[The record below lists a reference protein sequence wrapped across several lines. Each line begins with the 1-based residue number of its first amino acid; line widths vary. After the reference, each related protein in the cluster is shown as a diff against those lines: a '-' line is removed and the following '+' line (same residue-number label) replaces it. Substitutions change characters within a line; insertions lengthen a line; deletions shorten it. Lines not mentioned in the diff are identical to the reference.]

1 MTWYM
6 SPTTTSSITQDLQG
20 LLDALPDLTPNDRE
34 LIERAYIKAQIA
46 HEGQV
51 RKSGEPYF
59 THCVAVAAML
69 AEMKLDAEA
78 IAAALMH
85 DILEDTSVT
94 KEELI
99 AEFSP
104 KIANLVDGVTK
115 LKNLPINLDKNV
127 NGKRPRDT
135 NRELEY
141 MRKMFLTMGDDV
153 RVVLIKLADRLHN
166 MRTLGYMPPDKQQ
179 RIANETLEIF
189 APLANRLGIW
199 QIKWELEDLS
209 FRYINPEA
217 YREIAHNLDERRAD
231 REAYIS
237 KHAGTLRAEL
247 EKQGISNAVITWRPK
262 HIYSIYKKMQR
273 KNLPFDEIYDVRAMR
288 IIVNTIPECY
298 ITLGIVHQLW
308 RPLHKEFDDY
318 IANPKENYYQSLH
331 TAVMDNRGKTIEI
344 QIRTWEMHEHA
355 EYGVAAH
362 WRYKEGS
369 KGRDE
374 KFESFIAHLRKMME
388 FGAEVTENA
397 NDFITGIKEDVFRS
411 HIYVYTPKGDIIDLP
426 AGATPID
433 FAYHIHTEIGERCRG
448 AKVNGQLV
456 SLNHQLK
463 TGEQIEIITVNRGGP
478 SLDWL
483 NPDLGYVNTHRA
495 RTKIRQYFRKLNR
508 GNHIAMGREV
518 VERELRRMGVSD
530 RMSFDD
536 VALLFDFTKV
546 EDFMAAVGAG
556 DINASQIAHKVLDD
570 ERDKQQQHDISSVV
584 KQSRAIT
591 EGSSDIRLNGSDV
604 SGLLYNIA
612 SCCKP
617 VPGDDIIGYITR
629 GRGIAIHRR
638 NCANILTTN
647 DRERLIDVSWGDVQQ
662 ESRYAVPIEIVAY
675 DRTGLMKDITTVIAD
690 EKVSISK
697 LSVQQRQ
704 EIATIHLQL
713 DIRSNEQL
721 RRILSKIGMIQS
733 VSEARRCNNMI

>member
-1 MTWYM
+1 M
-6 SPTTTSSITQDLQG
+6 SLTTTSSITHDLEG
-20 LLDALPDLTPNDRE
+20 LLEALPDLTPNDRE
-34 LIERAYIKAQIA
+34 LIERAYMKAQIA
-46 HEGQV
+46 HEGQI

-85 DILEDTSVT
+85 DILEDTPVT

-115 LKNLPINLDKNV
+115 LKNLPIHLDKNTQ
-127 NGKRPRDT
+127 GKRPRDT

-166 MRTLGYMPPDKQQ
+166 MRTLGYMPEDKQQ

-209 FRYINPEA
+209 FRYLNPDA

-237 KHAGTLRAEL
+237 KHAGALRAEL
-247 EKQGISNAVITWRPK
+247 EKHGITNAVITWRPK

-298 ITLGIVHQLW
+298 ITLGLVHQLW

-344 QIRTWEMHEHA
+344 QIRTWEIHEHA

-388 FGAEVTENA
+388 FGSETQNA
-397 NDFITGIKEDVFRS
+397 DEFMAGMKEDVFRS

-456 SLNHQLK
+456 NLNHQLK
-463 TGEQIEIITVNRGGP
+463 TGEQVEIITVNRGGP

-518 VERELRRMGVSD
+518 VERELRRMGVAE
-530 RMSFDD
+530 RMSFED
-536 VALLFDFTKV
+536 VAQLFEFSKV
-546 EDFMAAVGAG
+546 EDFMASVGAG
-556 DINASQIAHKVLDD
+556 DINASQIAHRVLDD
-570 ERDKQQQHDISSVV
+570 EREKQRLNDMNSVV
-584 KQSRAIT
+584 KRSRAVT
-591 EGSSDIRLNGSDV
+591 EGSNEIRLNGSDV

-629 GRGIAIHRR
+629 GRGIAVHRR
-638 NCANILTTN
+638 NCANILTTT

-721 RRILSKIGMIQS
+721 RRILSKIGMLQS
-733 VSEARRCNNMI
+733 VSEARRCNTI

>member
-1 MTWYM
+1 M
-6 SPTTTSSITQDLQG
+6 SPTTTSSILLDLSG
-20 LLDALPDLTPNDRE
+20 LLEALPDLTPNDRE
-34 LIERAYIKAQIA
+34 LIEHAYIKAQVA

-59 THCVAVAAML
+59 THCVAVAAIL
-69 AEMKLDAEA
+69 TEMKLDAEA
-78 IAAALMH
+78 IAAALLH

-115 LKNLPINLDKNV
+115 LKNLPINLDKN
-127 NGKRPRDT
+127 NTGKRPRDT

-166 MRTLGYMPPDKQQ
+166 MRTLGYMREDKQQ
-179 RIANETLEIF
+179 RIATETLEIF

-209 FRYINPEA
+209 FRYINPDA
-217 YREIAHNLDERRAD
+217 YRSIANNLDERRAD
-231 REAYIS
+231 RESYMS
-237 KHAGTLRAEL
+237 NHAEAIRIDLA
-247 EKQGISNAVITWRPK
+247 KNGITTPAINWRPK

-298 ITLGIVHQLW
+298 LTLGLVHQLW
-308 RPLHKEFDDY
+308 RPLHREFDDY
-318 IANPKENYYQSLH
+318 IASPKENHYQSLH
-331 TAVMDNRGKTIEI
+331 TAVIDGKGKTIEI

-362 WRYKEGS
+362 WRYKEGG
-369 KGRDE
+369 KARDE

-388 FGAEVTENA
+388 FGSEVIEDPA
-397 NDFITGIKEDVFRS
+397 AFMTGMKEDVFKS
-411 HIYVYTPKGDIIDLP
+411 HIYVYTPKGDIVDLP

-448 AKVNGQLV
+448 AKVNGHLV

-463 TGEQIEIITVNRGGP
+463 TGEQVEIITINRGGP

-495 RTKIRQYFRKLNR
+495 RVKIRQYFRKLNR
-508 GNHIAMGREV
+508 GNHITMGREV
-518 VERELRRMGVSD
+518 IERELRRMGVAD

-536 VALLFDFTKV
+536 VATMFDYNKV
-546 EDFMAAVGAG
+546 DDFMASVGAG
-556 DINASQIAHKVLDD
+556 DINAAQIAHKVLDD
-570 ERDKQQQHDISSVV
+570 EREKQRMNDISYVV
-584 KQSRAIT
+584 QKSRAVV
-591 EGSSDIRLNGSDV
+591 EGSSEIRLNGSDMT
-604 SGLLYNIA
+604 GLLYNIA

-617 VPGDDIIGYITR
+617 VPGDDIVGYITR
-629 GRGIAIHRR
+629 GRGIAVHRR
-638 NCANILTTN
+638 NCANILTTT
-647 DRERLIDVSWGDVQQ
+647 DRERMIDVSWGDVQQ

-675 DRTGLMKDITTVIAD
+675 DRFGLMKDITTIIAD

-697 LSVQQRQ
+697 LNVQQRQ

-713 DIRSNEQL
+713 DIRNNDQL
-721 RRILSKIGMIQS
+721 RRILSKIGLIQS
-733 VSEARRCNNMI
+733 VSEARRCNTL

>member
-1 MTWYM
+1 M
-6 SPTTTSSITQDLQG
+6 SPTTTSSILLDLTG

-34 LIERAYIKAQIA
+34 LIERAYIKAQVA

-59 THCVAVAAML
+59 THCVAVAAIL
-69 AEMKLDAEA
+69 TEMKLDAEA

-99 AEFSP
+99 AEFNH

-115 LKNLPINLDKNV
+115 LKNLPINLDKN
-127 NGKRPRDT
+127 NTGKRPRDT

-166 MRTLGYMPPDKQQ
+166 MRTLGYMREDKQQ
-179 RIANETLEIF
+179 RIATETLEIF

-209 FRYINPEA
+209 FRYINPDA
-217 YREIAHNLDERRAD
+217 YRSIANNLDERRAD
-231 REAYIS
+231 REAYMS
-237 KHAGTLRAEL
+237 KHAEAIRAEL
-247 EKQGISNAVITWRPK
+247 AKNGITTPAINWRPK

-298 ITLGIVHQLW
+298 LTLGLVHQLW
-308 RPLHKEFDDY
+308 RPLHREFDDY
-318 IANPKENYYQSLH
+318 IASPKENYYQSLH
-331 TAVMDNRGKTIEI
+331 TAVIDGKGKTIEI

-362 WRYKEGS
+362 WRYKEGN

-388 FGAEVTENA
+388 FGPEVIEDPA
-397 NDFITGIKEDVFRS
+397 AFMTGMKEDVFKS
-411 HIYVYTPKGDIIDLP
+411 HIYVYTPKGDIVDLP

-463 TGEQIEIITVNRGGP
+463 TGEQIEIITINRGGP

-495 RTKIRQYFRKLNR
+495 RVKIRQHFRKLNR
-508 GNHIAMGREV
+508 GNHITMGREV
-518 VERELRRMGVSD
+518 VERELRRMGVTD

-536 VALLFDFTKV
+536 VALMFDYTKV

-556 DINASQIAHKVLDD
+556 DINAAQIAHKVLDD
-570 ERDKQQQHDISSVV
+570 EREKQRMNDISHIVRE
-584 KQSRAIT
+584 SRAVI
-591 EGSSDIRLNGSDV
+591 EGSSEIRLNGSDMT
-604 SGLLYNIA
+604 GLLYNIA

-617 VPGDDIIGYITR
+617 VPGDDIVGYITR
-629 GRGIAIHRR
+629 GRGIAVHRR
-638 NCANILTTN
+638 NCANVLTAT

-675 DRTGLMKDITTVIAD
+675 DRFGLMKDITTIIAD

-697 LSVQQRQ
+697 LNVQQRQ

-713 DIRSNEQL
+713 DIRNNDQL
-721 RRILSKIGMIQS
+721 RRILSKIGLIQS
-733 VSEARRCNNMI
+733 VAEARRCNTL

>member
-1 MTWYM
+1 M
-6 SPTTTSSITQDLQG
+6 SPTTTSSILLDLSG
-20 LLDALPDLTPNDRE
+20 LLEALPDLTPNDRE
-34 LIERAYIKAQIA
+34 LIEHAYIKAQVA

-59 THCVAVAAML
+59 THCVAVAAIL
-69 AEMKLDAEA
+69 TEMKLDAEA
-78 IAAALMH
+78 IAAALLH

-115 LKNLPINLDKNV
+115 LKNLPINLDKN
-127 NGKRPRDT
+127 NTGKRPRDT

-166 MRTLGYMPPDKQQ
+166 MRTLGYMREDKQQ
-179 RIANETLEIF
+179 RIATETLEIF

-209 FRYINPEA
+209 FRYINPDA
-217 YREIAHNLDERRAD
+217 YRSIANNLDERRAD
-231 REAYIS
+231 RESYMS
-237 KHAGTLRAEL
+237 NHAEAIRIDLA
-247 EKQGISNAVITWRPK
+247 KNGITTPAINWRPK

-298 ITLGIVHQLW
+298 LTLGLVHQLW
-308 RPLHKEFDDY
+308 RPLHREFDDY
-318 IANPKENYYQSLH
+318 IASPKENHYQSLH
-331 TAVMDNRGKTIEI
+331 TAVIDGKGKTIEI

-362 WRYKEGS
+362 WRYKEGG
-369 KGRDE
+369 KARDE

-388 FGAEVTENA
+388 FGSEVIEDPA
-397 NDFITGIKEDVFRS
+397 AFMTGMKEDVFKS
-411 HIYVYTPKGDIIDLP
+411 HIYVYTPKGDIVDLP

-448 AKVNGQLV
+448 AKVNGHLV

-463 TGEQIEIITVNRGGP
+463 TGEQVEIITINRGGP

-495 RTKIRQYFRKLNR
+495 RVKIRQYFRKLNR
-508 GNHIAMGREV
+508 GNHITMGREV
-518 VERELRRMGVSD
+518 IERELRRMGVAD

-536 VALLFDFTKV
+536 VATMFDYNKV
-546 EDFMAAVGAG
+546 DDFMASVGAG
-556 DINASQIAHKVLDD
+556 DINAAQIAHKVLDD
-570 ERDKQQQHDISSVV
+570 EREKQRMNDISYVV
-584 KQSRAIT
+584 QKSRAVV
-591 EGSSDIRLNGSDV
+591 EGSSEIRLNGSDMT
-604 SGLLYNIA
+604 GLLYNIA
-612 SCCKP
+612 TCCKP
-617 VPGDDIIGYITR
+617 VPGDDIVGYITR
-629 GRGIAIHRR
+629 GRGIAVHRR
-638 NCANILTTN
+638 NCANILTTT
-647 DRERLIDVSWGDVQQ
+647 DRERMIDVSWGDVQQ

-675 DRTGLMKDITTVIAD
+675 DRFGLMKDITTIIAD

-697 LSVQQRQ
+697 LNVQQRQ

-713 DIRSNEQL
+713 DIRNNDQL
-721 RRILSKIGMIQS
+721 RRILSKIGLIQS
-733 VSEARRCNNMI
+733 VSEARRCNTL

>member
-1 MTWYM
+1 M
-6 SPTTTSSITQDLQG
+6 SPTTTSSTMLDLAG
-20 LLDALPDLTPNDRE
+20 LLEALPDLTPNDRE
-34 LIERAYIKAQIA
+34 LIEHAYIKAQVA

-59 THCVAVAAML
+59 THCVAVAAIL
-69 AEMKLDAEA
+69 VEMKLDAEA

-85 DILEDTSVT
+85 DVLEDTSVT
-94 KEELI
+94 KDELI

-115 LKNLPINLDKNV
+115 LKNLPINLEKN
-127 NGKRPRDT
+127 NTGKRPRDT
-135 NRELEY
+135 NREMEY

-166 MRTLGYMPPDKQQ
+166 MRTLGYMREDKQQ
-179 RIANETLEIF
+179 RIATETLEIF

-209 FRYINPEA
+209 FRYTNPDA
-217 YREIAHNLDERRAD
+217 YRAIANNLDERRAD
-231 REAYIS
+231 REAYMS
-237 KHAGTLRAEL
+237 KHAEALRTEL
-247 EKQGISNAVITWRPK
+247 GKHGITHAAITWRPK

-288 IIVNTIPECY
+288 VIVDTIPECY
-298 ITLGIVHQLW
+298 LTLGLVHQLW

-318 IANPKENYYQSLH
+318 IASPKDNYYQSLH
-331 TAVMDNRGKTIEI
+331 TAVIDNKGKTIEI

-374 KFESFIAHLRKMME
+374 KFENHIARLRKMME
-388 FGAEVTENA
+388 FGS
-397 NDFITGIKEDVFRS
+397 DITDDPAAYITSIKEDVFQK
-411 HIYVYTPKGDIIDLP
+411 HIYVYTPKGDIVDLP

-463 TGEQIEIITVNRGGP
+463 TGEQIEIITINRGGP

-495 RTKIRQYFRKLNR
+495 RAKIRQYFRKLNR
-508 GNHIAMGREV
+508 GNHITMGREV

-536 VALLFDFTKV
+536 VAILFDYLKV
-546 EDFMAAVGAG
+546 DDFMAAVGAG
-556 DINASQIAHKVLDD
+556 DINAAQIAHKVLDD
-570 ERDKQQQHDISSVV
+570 ERDKQRMNDITSVV
-584 KQSRAIT
+584 RESRAVV
-591 EGSSDIRLNGSDV
+591 EGSSDIRLNGSDMV
-604 SGLLYNIA
+604 GLLYNIA

-617 VPGDDIIGYITR
+617 VPGDDIVGYITR

-638 NCANILTTN
+638 NCANILTNT

-675 DRTGLMKDITTVIAD
+675 DRFGLMKDITTVIAD

-713 DIRSNEQL
+713 DIRNNDQL
-721 RRILSKIGMIQS
+721 RRILSKIGLIQS
-733 VSEARRCNNMI
+733 VSEARRCNTPV

>member
-1 MTWYM
+1 M
-6 SPTTTSSITQDLQG
+6 SPTTTSSTMLDLAG

-34 LIERAYIKAQIA
+34 LIEHAYIKAQVA

-59 THCVAVAAML
+59 THCVAVAAIL
-69 AEMKLDAEA
+69 VEMKLDAEA

-85 DILEDTSVT
+85 DVLEDTSVT
-94 KEELI
+94 KDELI

-115 LKNLPINLDKNV
+115 LKNLPINLEKN
-127 NGKRPRDT
+127 NTGKRPRDT

-166 MRTLGYMPPDKQQ
+166 MRTLGYMREDKQQ
-179 RIANETLEIF
+179 RIATETLEIF

-209 FRYINPEA
+209 FRYTNPDA
-217 YREIAHNLDERRAD
+217 YRAIANNLDERRAD
-231 REAYIS
+231 REAYMS
-237 KHAGTLRAEL
+237 KHAEALRAEL
-247 EKQGISNAVITWRPK
+247 GKHGITHAAITWRPK

-288 IIVNTIPECY
+288 VIVDTIPECY
-298 ITLGIVHQLW
+298 LTLGLVHQLW

-318 IANPKENYYQSLH
+318 IASPKDNYYQSLH
-331 TAVMDNRGKTIEI
+331 TAVIDNKGKTIEI

-374 KFESFIAHLRKMME
+374 KFENHIARLRKMME
-388 FGAEVTENA
+388 FGS
-397 NDFITGIKEDVFRS
+397 DITDDPAAYITSIKEDVFQK
-411 HIYVYTPKGDIIDLP
+411 HIYVYTPKGDIVDLP

-463 TGEQIEIITVNRGGP
+463 TGEQIEIITINRGGP

-495 RTKIRQYFRKLNR
+495 RAKIRQYFRKLNR
-508 GNHIAMGREV
+508 GNHITMGREV

-536 VALLFDFTKV
+536 VAILFDYLKV
-546 EDFMAAVGAG
+546 DDFMAAVGAG
-556 DINASQIAHKVLDD
+556 DINAAQIAHKVLDD
-570 ERDKQQQHDISSVV
+570 EREKERMNDINSVV
-584 KQSRAIT
+584 RESRAVV
-591 EGSSDIRLNGSDV
+591 EGSSEIRLNGSDMA
-604 SGLLYNIA
+604 GLLYNIA

-617 VPGDDIIGYITR
+617 VPGDDIVGYITR

-638 NCANILTTN
+638 NCANILTNT

-675 DRTGLMKDITTVIAD
+675 DRFGLMKDITTVIAD

-704 EIATIHLQL
+704 EIATIHMQL
-713 DIRSNEQL
+713 DIRNNDQL
-721 RRILSKIGMIQS
+721 RRILSKIGLIQS
-733 VSEARRCNNMI
+733 VSEARRCNTPV

>member
-1 MTWYM
+1 
-6 SPTTTSSITQDLQG
+6 
-20 LLDALPDLTPNDRE
+20 
-34 LIERAYIKAQIA
+34 
-46 HEGQV
+46 
-51 RKSGEPYF
+51 
-59 THCVAVAAML
+59 
-69 AEMKLDAEA
+69 
-78 IAAALMH
+78 
-85 DILEDTSVT
+85 
-94 KEELI
+94 
-99 AEFSP
+99 
-104 KIANLVDGVTK
+104 
-115 LKNLPINLDKNV
+115 
-127 NGKRPRDT
+127 
-135 NRELEY
+135 
-141 MRKMFLTMGDDV
+141 
-153 RVVLIKLADRLHN
+153 
-166 MRTLGYMPPDKQQ
+166 
-179 RIANETLEIF
+179 
-189 APLANRLGIW
+189 
-199 QIKWELEDLS
+199 
-209 FRYINPEA
+209 
-217 YREIAHNLDERRAD
+217 
-231 REAYIS
+231 
-237 KHAGTLRAEL
+237 
-247 EKQGISNAVITWRPK
+247 
-262 HIYSIYKKMQR
+262 
-273 KNLPFDEIYDVRAMR
+273 
-288 IIVNTIPECY
+288 
-298 ITLGIVHQLW
+298 
-308 RPLHKEFDDY
+308 
-318 IANPKENYYQSLH
+318 
-331 TAVMDNRGKTIEI
+331 
-344 QIRTWEMHEHA
+344 
-355 EYGVAAH
+355 
-362 WRYKEGS
+362 
-369 KGRDE
+369 
-374 KFESFIAHLRKMME
+374 
-388 FGAEVTENA
+388 
-397 NDFITGIKEDVFRS
+397 
-411 HIYVYTPKGDIIDLP
+411 IYVYTPKGDIIDLP

-463 TGEQIEIITVNRGGP
+463 TGEQVEIITVNRGGP

-530 RMSFDD
+530 RMSFED

-570 ERDKQQQHDISSVV
+570 ERDRQQQNDIASVV